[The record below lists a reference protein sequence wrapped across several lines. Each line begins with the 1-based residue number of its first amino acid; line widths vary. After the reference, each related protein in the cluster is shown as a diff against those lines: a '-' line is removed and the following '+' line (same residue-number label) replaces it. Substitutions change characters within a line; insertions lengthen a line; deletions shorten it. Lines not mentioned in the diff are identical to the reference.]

1 MKIIAAFFKLIR
13 WRNLLFIVLTQV
25 LFRYFILPFV
35 YLEGH
40 QGYEDI
46 KLSQPLFFLLVLA
59 SVCIA
64 GAGYIIND
72 YFDVNID
79 QINKSDRVIVGKF
92 IKRRAAILLHATLS
106 FVGLVL
112 SMYVGYKLRN
122 VFIPLFN
129 FLAIMILLVY
139 SSTFKKKLLIGN
151 ILISLLTAWV
161 ILVLT
166 LAEYRF
172 RISPQDVVWQRLL
185 KVSFIYAGF
194 AFIVSL
200 VREVIKDMEDMEG
213 DMKFG
218 CTTMPIVWGIPVSK
232 VFAGVWIVVLAGILM
247 ALQIYVIQFGWW
259 FSAFYSFV
267 AIIIPLIWVLR
278 NLYKANTPA
287 EFHRLSN
294 VIKFIML
301 AGIIS
306 MVFFKIYG

>member
-1 MKIIAAFFKLIR
+1 MKAIAAFFRLIR
-13 WRNLLFIVLTQV
+13 WRNLLFIVLTQM

-40 QGYEDI
+40 PGYENI
-46 KLSQPLFFLLVLA
+46 KLSQPLFFLLLIA

-72 YFDVNID
+72 YFDINID
-79 QINKSDRVIVGKF
+79 QVNKSDKVIVGKF
-92 IKRRAAILLHATLS
+92 IKRRAAILLHAVIS

-112 SMYVGYKLRN
+112 SIYVGYKIRN
-122 VFIPLFN
+122 IFIPLFN

-172 RISPQDVVWQRLL
+172 RISPHDIVWQRLL

-213 DMKFG
+213 DMKYG

-232 VFAGVWIVVLAGILM
+232 VFAGVWIVVLAGILV

-259 FSAFYSFV
+259 FSAFYAFV

-278 NLYKANTPA
+278 NLYRANTPA
-287 EFHRLSN
+287 DFHRLSN

-301 AGIIS
+301 TGIIS
-306 MVFFKIYG
+306 MIFF